1 MLVQQKLGRFDS
13 TNTAVLPDC
22 VELHWYET
30 NKRIL
35 HKKSNNG
42 IAVSFR
48 FLNENPQ
55 WATGDIIFQE
65 GDYCLVIDILPVKSI
80 VLKPTNLF
88 QMASLCYEI
97 GNKHLPLFYE
107 NEWLLIPFDAPLHN
121 MLTAAG
127 YEVLVEERKLNH
139 PLKTTVAPHSS
150 QGNSLFNRILQLTGN
165 AS

>member
-1 MLVQQKLGRFDS
+1 MLVQQKLSKLDA
-13 TNTAVLPDC
+13 TNKDLLPDY
-22 VELHWYET
+22 VPLHWYET

-35 HKKSNNG
+35 HKKSNSG

-55 WATGDIIFQE
+55 WATGDIIFQ
-65 GDYCLVIDILPVKSI
+65 DADRCLVIDILPAKSI
-80 VLKPTNLF
+80 VLKPANLF

-107 NEWLLIPFDAPLHN
+107 DDLLLIPFDVPLFN

-139 PLKTTVAPHSS
+139 PLKTTVAPHGS

>member
-1 MLVQQKLGRFDS
+1 MLVQEKLGRIDAA
-13 TNTAVLPDC
+13 NKVLLPDY

-35 HKKSNNG
+35 HKKSNSG
-42 IAVSFR
+42 IDVSFR

-55 WATGDIIFQE
+55 WTTGDIIFQ
-65 GDYCLVIDILPVKSI
+65 DDDRCLVIDILPAKSI
-80 VLKPTNLF
+80 VLKPANQF

-107 NEWLLIPFDAPLHN
+107 NDVLLIPFDPPLYN
-121 MLTAAG
+121 MLKAAG
-127 YEVLVEERKLNH
+127 YEVMVEERKLHH
-139 PLKTTVAPHSS
+139 PLKTSVAPHGS